1 MSRQG
6 VIEGFKEEIRRRT
19 PRSGALHEKA
29 KAFLPNG
36 DISSVRGFDP
46 WPFFV
51 KRADGAKVWDI
62 DGNKYLDCCMGYGVL
77 LLGHS
82 PAPNVTAIQ
91 EQLESGLIYSGIPMP
106 AELTFGERFIRCVP
120 CAEQIMLC
128 NTGNEAVHKSVALA
142 RAYTGKNKVA
152 KFEGAFHGP
161 NEYSL
166 WSVRPDKERMGPADR
181 PNPVPA
187 QAGMEQHAKDNMVL
201 LPFGREEAF
210 RLIEENA
217 DDLAVVMLEP
227 VLGLGGAIPFDREYL
242 KKLRGVTE
250 RCGVL
255 LLFDE
260 IITGF
265 RLALGGGQEMFGV
278 TPDIGLFG
286 KALGGGSPIGAVATR
301 KEIFDTVLNLDPP
314 IMLTGTFSGNPVTLA
329 NSIAMMDYL
338 TENNPKIYDHLSASG
353 DYLCSSYNDFAKA
366 KGIPSTMTGV
376 GSMWQVHMVEP
387 PVTKP
392 RDRIKE
398 DMEAVEEFNLR
409 LRLNGIFV
417 PEHSHIAFI
426 STAHSDADMEE
437 LIRALETCLE
447 DCFKQDKGRR

>member
-1 MSRQG
+1 MSRRRI
-6 VIEGFKEEIRRRT
+6 IEEFKEEIRRRT
-19 PRSGALHEKA
+19 PKSGALSKKA
-29 KAFLPNG
+29 EAFLPNG
-36 DISSVRGFDP
+36 DISSVRDFDP
-46 WPFFV
+46 WPFYAQ
-51 KRADGAKVWDI
+51 RADGGQVWDV
-62 DGNKYLDCCMGYGVL
+62 DGNQYLDFCMGFGVL
-77 LLGHS
+77 LLGHR
-82 PAPNVTAIQ
+82 PPPNVAAIQ
-91 EQLESGLIYSGIPMP
+91 KQLESGPIYYGIPTP
-106 AELTFGERFIRCVP
+106 AELAFGERFIRCVP

-152 KFEGAFHGP
+152 KFEGTFHGS

-166 WSVRPDKERMGPADR
+166 WSVRPNEDKMGPVDR
-181 PNPVPA
+181 PNPVPV
-187 QAGMEQHAKDNMVL
+187 QAGMERHAKDNMVL
-201 LPFGREEAF
+201 LPFGREAAF
-210 RLIEENA
+210 ELIEENA

-227 VLGLGGAIPFDREYL
+227 VLGVGGAIPFEPEYL
-242 KKLRGVTE
+242 KKLKDVTE

-265 RLALGGGQEMFGV
+265 RLALGGGQELFGV

-301 KEIFDTVLNLDPP
+301 KEIFDEVFKLDPP
-314 IMLTGTFSGNPVTLA
+314 ILLTGTFSGNPVTLA

-338 TENNPKIYDHLSASG
+338 TENNPKIYNDLSARG
-353 DYLCSSYNDFAKA
+353 DYLRSSYNEFAKA
-366 KGIPSTMTGV
+366 KGIASTMTGV
-376 GSMWQVHMVEP
+376 GSMWQVHMIEP

-398 DMEAVEEFNLR
+398 DMETVEEFNLR
-409 LRLNGIFV
+409 LRLDGIFV

-426 STAHSDADMEE
+426 SPAHTDADMEE
-437 LIRALETCLE
+437 LIRVLKTSLEG
-447 DCFKQDKGRR
+447 CFTGK

>member
-1 MSRQG
+1 MSRQP
-6 VIEGFKEEIRRRT
+6 IIDSLKEEIKRRT
-19 PRSGALHEKA
+19 PKSGMLNKKA
-29 KAFLPNG
+29 EAFLPNG
-36 DISSVRGFDP
+36 NISSVRDFEP
-46 WPFFV
+46 WPFFME
-51 KRADGAKVWDI
+51 KAEGAKVWDV
-62 DGNKYLDCCMGYGVL
+62 DGNEYLDFCMGYGVL
-77 LLGHS
+77 LLGHR
-82 PAPNVTAIQ
+82 PAPNVAAVQ
-91 EQLESGLIYSGIPMP
+91 KHLESGSIYSGIPMP
-106 AELTFGERFIRCVP
+106 AELEFGERFVRCVP

-152 KFEGAFHGP
+152 KFEGCFHGS

-166 WSVRPDKERMGPADR
+166 WSVRPNKELMGPADR
-181 PNPVPA
+181 PNPIPV
-187 QAGMEQHAKDNMVL
+187 QAGMERHAKENIVL

-227 VLGLGGAIPFDREYL
+227 VLGVGGALPFDQEYL
-242 KKLRGVTE
+242 KKLRDVTKK
-250 RCGVL
+250 CGVL

-265 RLALGGGQEMFGV
+265 RLALGGGQELFGV

-286 KALGGGSPIGAVATR
+286 KALGGGSPIGAVASR
-301 KEIFDTVLNLDPP
+301 KEIFDKVLNLDPP

-329 NSIAMMDYL
+329 NSIAMLDYL
-338 TENNPKIYDHLSASG
+338 TENNPEIYTNLSAKG
-353 DYLCSSYNDFAKA
+353 DYLRSSYNDFAKA

-376 GSMWQVHMVEP
+376 GSMWQVHMIEP

-392 RDRIKE
+392 RDRVKE

-409 LRLNGIFV
+409 VRLDGIFI

-426 STAHSDADMEE
+426 SPAHTEADMEK
-437 LIRALETCLE
+437 LIRVFQASLEK
-447 DCFKQDKGRR
+447 CFQGK